1 MAATMQPSIKPRV
14 AVHKFSS
21 CDGCQLA
28 FLNLGEDLLA
38 LAERVELV
46 HFAEAGALDPD
57 TDVDVAFVEGSV
69 STPEDQIRIQHIRQH
84 SRMLIAIG
92 ACATSGGIQALR
104 NGANSA
110 EWVAQIYSHP
120 EAIDSLEHSTPIAN
134 HVKVD
139 FELWGCPVSS
149 PQIVAVVNSL
159 LLGVAPRDNADKV
172 CTECK
177 RRNLTCVMV
186 SHGVACMGPVTRA
199 GCGALV
205 SQPGSRL
212 LRLLR
217 PGRECQYRCTGSA
230 IQPSGADTAGHRAAL
245 PVDQQPGAGLS
256 GRGKQGE
263 GITMTEQTSKRG
275 DTRVPC

>member
-1 MAATMQPSIKPRV
+1 MNASLVKLGKPRV

-46 HFAEAGALDPD
+46 HFAEAGPLDPD
-57 TDVDVAFVEGSV
+57 TEVDIAFVEGSV
-69 STPEDQIRIQHIRQH
+69 STPQDLERIQHIRQH

-104 NGANSA
+104 NNTDGTD
-110 EWVAQIYSHP
+110 WVAQIYAHP
-120 EAIDSLEHSTPIAN
+120 EAIASLAHSTPISS

-139 FELWGCPVSS
+139 FELWGCPVSG

-159 LLGVAPRDNADKV
+159 LLGVAPHDNVDKV

-199 GCGALV
+199 GCGALCPSLGRDCYGCYGPAENANTDALAAQFGHLGLTPQDIV
-205 SQPGSRL
+205 RRFQSINSQAPVFL
-212 LRLLR
+212 
-217 PGRECQYRCTGSA
+217 
-230 IQPSGADTAGHRAAL
+230 AAAEKMRQR
-245 PVDQQPGAGLS
+245 D
-256 GRGKQGE
+256 E
-263 GITMTEQTSKRG
+263 
-275 DTRVPC
+275 

>member
-1 MAATMQPSIKPRV
+1 MNAALTQCGKPRV

-46 HFAEAGALDPD
+46 HFAEAGPLDPD
-57 TDVDVAFVEGSV
+57 AEVDIAFVEGSV
-69 STPEDQIRIQHIRQH
+69 YTPEDLERIRHIRQH
-84 SRMLIAIG
+84 SRVLVAIG

-104 NGANSA
+104 NSANGSG
-110 EWVAQIYSHP
+110 WPAQIYAHP
-120 EAIDSLEHSTPIAN
+120 EAISSLEHSTPIAN

-139 FELWGCPVSS
+139 FELWGCPVSG
-149 PQIVAVVNSL
+149 PQILAVVNSL

-177 RRNLTCVMV
+177 RRNQVCVMV

-199 GCGALV
+199 GCGALCPSLGRDCYGCYGPAENANTDALAAQFRSLGLQPQAIV
-205 SQPGSRL
+205 QRFHSINSQAPVFL
-212 LRLLR
+212 
-217 PGRECQYRCTGSA
+217 
-230 IQPSGADTAGHRAAL
+230 AAANKL
-245 PVDQQPGAGLS
+245 KAS
-256 GRGKQGE
+256 E
-263 GITMTEQTSKRG
+263 
-275 DTRVPC
+275 

>member
-1 MAATMQPSIKPRV
+1 MHPSIKPRV

-46 HFAEAGALDPD
+46 HFAEAGPLDPD

-69 STPEDQIRIQHIRQH
+69 STPEDQTRIQHIRQH
-84 SRMLIAIG
+84 SRLLIAIG

-104 NGANSA
+104 NGANHA

-120 EAIDSLEHSTPIAN
+120 EAIDSLERSTPIAN

-139 FELWGCPVSS
+139 FELWGCPVSG
-149 PQIVAVVNSL
+149 PQILAVVNAL

-199 GCGALV
+199 GCGALCPGLGRDCYGCYGPAENANADALAAQFSHLGLAPQAIARRFQSIN
-205 SQPGSRL
+205 SQAPVFLAAAGKVRSR
-212 LRLLR
+212 
-217 PGRECQYRCTGSA
+217 
-230 IQPSGADTAGHRAAL
+230 D
-245 PVDQQPGAGLS
+245 D
-256 GRGKQGE
+256 
-263 GITMTEQTSKRG
+263 
-275 DTRVPC
+275 

>member
-1 MAATMQPSIKPRV
+1 MNTTLAQPGKPRV

-46 HFAEAGALDPD
+46 HFAEAGPFDPD
-57 TDVDVAFVEGSV
+57 AEVDMAFVEGSI
-69 STPEDQIRIQHIRQH
+69 SAPEDRERIQHIRRH
-84 SRMLIAIG
+84 SRLLIAIG

-104 NGANSA
+104 NSANGAD
-110 EWVAQIYSHP
+110 WVAQIYSHP
-120 EAIDSLEHSTPIAN
+120 EAISNLGRSTPIAS

-139 FELWGCPVSS
+139 FELWGCPVSGQ
-149 PQIVAVVNSL
+149 QILAVVNSL
-159 LLGVAPRDNADKV
+159 LLGVTPHDNADKV

-199 GCGALV
+199 GCGALCPSLGRDCYGCYGPAENANTDALAAQFSHLGLTPQAIV
-205 SQPGSRL
+205 QRFQSINSQAPVFLAAVDKAR
-212 LRLLR
+212 
-217 PGRECQYRCTGSA
+217 A
-230 IQPSGADTAGHRAAL
+230 HR
-245 PVDQQPGAGLS
+245 D
-256 GRGKQGE
+256 
-263 GITMTEQTSKRG
+263 
-275 DTRVPC
+275 D